1 MVVVL
6 KTFEKALVV
15 GFLLTFLLNFT
26 GFANNCDN
34 LSSKV
39 LRLHILANS
48 DSEVD
53 QALKIKVRDK
63 IIESSGNFLDGAT
76 DKISAQNLTA
86 KNLENIKK
94 IAQTEVEKQGFS
106 YPVQVEVTEM
116 YFPTR
121 KYDSTTFPAGR
132 YDALRVLIGEGAG
145 KNWWCVIF
153 PQMCLGSAK
162 NSATTDTLLS
172 GSEKDII
179 SGGEKYE
186 VRFKVVEWF
195 YALKGGV
202 SKWFS

>member
-63 IIESSGNFLDGAT
+63 IIESSGDFLDGAT

-172 GSEKDII
+172 DSEKDIT

>member
-1 MVVVL
+1 M

-26 GFANNCDN
+26 EFANNCDN

>member
-53 QALKIKVRDK
+53 QELKIKVRDK

>member
-1 MVVVL
+1 M

-63 IIESSGNFLDGAT
+63 IIESSGDFLDGAT

-172 GSEKDII
+172 GSEKDIT